1 MREKSANILLLV
13 LSTLLGATGQFFFK
27 SAFGPSALFAELLSV
42 GIAAYLVSTVIYFYV
57 LSRVHLSF
65 AYSMGGLSY
74 VFAVILAALFLHE
87 PVPLLRWVG
96 VVTIAIGVAF
106 IGLS

>member
-1 MREKSANILLLV
+1 MLV
-13 LSTLLGATGQFFFK
+13 FSTLLGAMGQFFFK
-27 SAFGPSALFAELLSV
+27 YAFMSNALFAELLGM

-74 VFAVILAALFLHE
+74 IFAVILAALFLKE

-96 VVTIAIGVAF
+96 VITIAIGVVF